1 MATERL
7 SMRTT
12 REILRQ
18 RWALTRSV
26 RDVAA
31 SVGRSVG
38 AIHATERRARDAGLD
53 WAAIDGMT
61 DAALEAKLYQRPAT
75 AGPRTERAEPDCA

>member
-18 RWALTRSV
+18 RWALQRPV
-26 RDVAA
+26 RAVAA

-38 AIHATERRARDAGLD
+38 AIHASERRARDAGLD
-53 WAAIDGMT
+53 WAAIEGMA
-61 DAALEAKLYQRPAT
+61 DAELEGRFHPDRMQRRR
-75 AGPRTERAEPDCA
+75 PRW